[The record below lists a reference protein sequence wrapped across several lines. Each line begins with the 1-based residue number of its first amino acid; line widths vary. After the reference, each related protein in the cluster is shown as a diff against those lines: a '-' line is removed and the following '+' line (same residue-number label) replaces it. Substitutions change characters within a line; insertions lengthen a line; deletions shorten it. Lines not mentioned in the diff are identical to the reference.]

1 MRPLLG
7 SIPQPQVTLKTAF
20 PIAQSMIPAVRAP
33 PTFRRL
39 PASETLNVS
48 CQSAFSRYDGE
59 ADIYAYTRS
68 ISASADFSVV
78 HRLEY
83 AARKRPFAELARRGQ
98 LRANIGQAEPVH
110 AEHVLG

>member
-1 MRPLLG
+1 MQPLDL
-7 SIPQPQVTLKTAF
+7 A
-20 PIAQSMIPAVRAP
+20 
-33 PTFRRL
+33 
-39 PASETLNVS
+39 VS